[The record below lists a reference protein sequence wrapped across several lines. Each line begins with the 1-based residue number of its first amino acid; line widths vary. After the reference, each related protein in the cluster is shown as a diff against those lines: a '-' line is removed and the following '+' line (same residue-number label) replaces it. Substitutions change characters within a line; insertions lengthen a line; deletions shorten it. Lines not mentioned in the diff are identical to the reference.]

1 MSDNATTSTAP
12 RRRRRLSR
20 PVAVLIAAAIG
31 MGMLGGT
38 AGAGLAEIGAAS
50 HPPRHAHGVDGTG
63 LGSRH

>member
-12 RRRRRLSR
+12 RRRLSR

-31 MGMLGGT
+31 LGMLGGT
-38 AGAGLAEIGAAS
+38 VGAGLAEIGAAS
-50 HPPRHAHGVDGTG
+50 HPLRHAHFIDGTG